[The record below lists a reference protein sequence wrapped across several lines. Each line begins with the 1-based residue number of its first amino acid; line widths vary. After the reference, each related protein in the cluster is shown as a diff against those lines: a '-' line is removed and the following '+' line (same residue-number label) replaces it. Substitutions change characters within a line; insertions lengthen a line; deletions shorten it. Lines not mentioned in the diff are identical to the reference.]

1 MRDGRRE
8 RPGGN
13 QPRSLWWSAAA
24 AVAVLSAA
32 RWLRAPEL
40 PYLGVSVGATVA
52 TLALARR
59 RRGSGTIAARTASF
73 ALAVF
78 ALVASA
84 DQYMIRQLETDWPA
98 VSSSITTNAQ
108 TTARAALND
117 LAKTLRGTAQRALD
131 APSDPAGAFRAVA
144 SSLGPERYAT
154 ERGVVLYRAAAAVA
168 WAGAVRAEPSDDS
181 ASYAVTWS
189 DFYVTLQASV
199 TRGGSRAV
207 ATALLHADPPADR
220 LARALDEWIVGRTG
234 VVGFAFNHPGAPFTG
249 DIFAPGGK
257 GLVSIEPIPPRVETV
272 RPRVIDR
279 SRHHGVALLA
289 LALIAFIGAEW
300 HPRAPL
306 GRRLAALTVPILS
319 IVIVPLNTLSNL
331 SPIFDPTYFYSQI
344 GGPLTASVGALA
356 LTSAIAAL
364 GALAII
370 QSGVRVRPRFIAP
383 VLAIAIAAVA
393 PYLVHGLA
401 EGITSPGSGVPFEV
415 WIVWQVTLALTG
427 TAILSLAVVA
437 GRSAMASPRGL
448 RPSVAVVLAVV
459 AAATGVLLWQPTVPW
474 PMAYAGLWIAAGIAA
489 AFTSGSR
496 ARVTIASVVAGCGA
510 ALLIWSSSAER
521 RIALA
526 ERDVAGLTTPD
537 PNATLLLERFG
548 ADLAV
553 EPPPRSRA
561 DLLKLYARSDLAAG
575 AYPVALT
582 EWAPD
587 GDTVATLQLAQFA
600 TSAQQVARAVSEARA
615 GDSTVI
621 MESAGSP
628 GVQLVLA
635 APGPTHSVT
644 TVVVAPTTRLITPS
658 ADAPLL
664 GIAPDAST
672 APPMY
677 TLTPIRVAGRQDTLL
692 ARGLTRRWTRTGE
705 QLHADWL
712 VGGALG
718 SARAHVEIDLR
729 TVDALAERGTLLL
742 LLDLVV
748 IGMLWM
754 LAAITGGAFWR
765 WLRWRARR
773 WAHSYRAQLT
783 VVLFAFFVT
792 PALLF
797 AAWSYRRL
805 ASDDRQSHAL
815 RVLETLR
822 SVVNNGEVEFLQVA
836 GNRLNTPL
844 LLYRG
849 GVLSGTSDTLLAE
862 LAPIHAFLRPDIQ
875 LGLGLAEEVTAGR
888 LERLDQTSVLFG
900 YRAATDDRGEHVV
913 LAAPSGADA
922 VEDAALTRRRD
933 DLSILLMFATVMG
946 AVAAL
951 WLSGLAAREFARP
964 IDALRRA
971 ALAAA
976 AGAREP
982 DLGGEPPAE
991 FIPVFSAFRRM
1002 AADFGAS
1009 QRVLAWGQMARQ
1021 VAHEIK
1027 NPLTPIRLGVQH
1039 LQRAHADK
1047 RKDFDRIL
1055 QQNATRILAEIDRLD
1070 EIARAFSRYGTA
1082 PEERPPAEATDV
1094 GAVVRDVVELERLG
1108 AEGGVE
1114 WSVTAVD
1121 PLVAL
1126 ARAEDLRE
1134 VLLNL
1139 LENARLAHARRVHVR
1154 AAREASRIVIRV
1166 EDDGDGIPE
1175 DVMPRIFEP
1184 HFSTRTSGSGLGLAV
1199 SRRLVDGWGG
1209 TIEVRSEQGQG
1220 TKVTVDLMVP

>member
-1 MRDGRRE
+1 MV
-8 RPGGN
+8 
-13 QPRSLWWSAAA
+13 
-24 AVAVLSAA
+24 VAVISAA
-32 RWLRAPEL
+32 RWLRAPDL
-40 PYLGVSVGATVA
+40 PYLAVSVGATVVA
-52 TLALARR
+52 IWLSFRQ
-59 RRGSGTIAARTASF
+59 RGMTASL
-73 ALAVF
+73 AMAVF
-78 ALVASA
+78 NLVAIG
-84 DQYMIRQLETDWPA
+84 DQYSILRLEHDWPA
-98 VSSSITTNAQ
+98 MSASITANAQ
-108 TTARAALND
+108 TTARTTLND
-117 LAKTLRGTAQRALD
+117 LAKTLHSTAVRALD
-131 APSDPAGAFRAVA
+131 APNDPAGAFRTLAA
-144 SSLGPERYAT
+144 SMNPERYAT
-154 ERGVVLYRAAAAVA
+154 EQGVVLYRAGAPVA
-168 WAGAVRAEPSDDS
+168 WAGRVRVEPSDDT
-181 ASYAVTWS
+181 ATYAVTWS
-189 DFYVTLQASV
+189 DFYVTLEARV
-199 TRGGSRAV
+199 TRNDSRAV

-220 LARALDEWIVGRTG
+220 LARALDEWIVQRTG
-234 VVGFAFNHPGAPFTG
+234 VLGFAFNQPVEPFMG

-257 GLVSIEPIPPRVETV
+257 GLLSIEPLPPRLDAV

-279 SRHHGVALLA
+279 SRRHGVVLLA
-289 LALIAFIGAEW
+289 LALIAFVAAEW
-300 HPRAPL
+300 HPRAAL
-306 GRRLAALTVPILS
+306 GRRLAALTVPILGL
-319 IVIVPLNTLSNL
+319 VIVPLNTLSNL
-331 SPIFDPTYFYSQI
+331 SPILDPTYFFSPI

-356 LTSAIAAL
+356 ITSAIAAL

-370 QSGVRVRPRFIAP
+370 QAGIRIRPRI
-383 VLAIAIAAVA
+383 LAGGLALLIAATT
-393 PYLVHGLA
+393 PYLVHALA
-401 EGITSPGSGVPFEV
+401 EGITSPGSGVPLEV

-427 TAILSLAVVA
+427 TALLSLAVVA
-437 GRSAMASPRGL
+437 GRGAIGNPGGL
-448 RPSVAVVLAVV
+448 PASVAIGLAI
-459 AAATGVLLWQPTVPW
+459 AAAALGVSLWQPTMPW
-474 PMAYAGLWIAAGIAA
+474 PAVYVGLWIAAGMAA
-489 AFTSGSR
+489 AFASGSR
-496 ARVTIASVVAGCGA
+496 PRVMIASVVAGCGA
-510 ALLIWSSSAER
+510 ALLIWSANAER

-526 ERDVAGLTTPD
+526 ERDVTGLTTPD

-553 EPPPRSRA
+553 EAPPRSRA

-575 AYPVALT
+575 GYPVALT
-582 EWAPD
+582 EWSPD
-587 GDTVATLQLAQFA
+587 GDTLATLQLAQFA
-600 TSAQQVARAVSEARA
+600 TSSQQVARAVNEARA

-621 MESAGSP
+621 METAGSP

-635 APGPTHSVT
+635 APGPTHAVT

-658 ADAPLL
+658 ADARLL

-672 APPMY
+672 APPY
-677 TLTPIRVAGRQDTLL
+677 TLTPIRVASHADTLL

-742 LLDLVV
+742 LLDLIV

-805 ASDDRQSHAL
+805 ATDDRQSHAL

-836 GNRLNTPL
+836 GNRLDTPL
-844 LLYRG
+844 LLYRSG
-849 GVLSGTSDTLLAE
+849 QLSGTSDTLLAQ
-862 LAPIHAFLRPDIQ
+862 LAPIGTFLRPDIQ
-875 LGLGLAEEVTAGR
+875 LGLGLAEEVTADR
-888 LERLDQTSVLFG
+888 VERLDATTALFG

-913 LAAPSGADA
+913 LAAPSGADV

-1094 GAVVRDVVELERLG
+1094 GAVVRDVVDLERLG
-1108 AEGGVE
+1108 AEGGVQF
-1114 WSVTAVD
+1114 SV
-1121 PLVAL
+1121 VANGQL
-1126 ARAEDLRE
+1126 IAQARRDDLRE

-1139 LENARLAHARRVHVR
+1139 LENARLAHAK
-1154 AAREASRIVIRV
+1154 RV
-1166 EDDGDGIPE
+1166 EVRVSNDGPYVVIGVGDDGDGIPD

-1209 TIEVRSEQGQG
+1209 MIAVQSQQGQG
-1220 TKVTVDLMVP
+1220 TMVTVSLLAS

>member
-1 MRDGRRE
+1 MR
-8 RPGGN
+8 
-13 QPRSLWWSAAA
+13 SWWWSAAA
-24 AVAVLSAA
+24 AVAVISAA
-32 RWLRAPEL
+32 RWLRAPAL
-40 PYLGVSVGATVA
+40 PYLGVSVGATVVA
-52 TLALARR
+52 VFLALRQ
-59 RRGSGTIAARTASF
+59 RGSGAIAARTASF
-73 ALAVF
+73 ALAAF
-78 ALVASA
+78 AVVASA
-84 DQYMIRQLETDWPA
+84 DQYMIWQLETDWPA
-98 VSSSITTNAQ
+98 VSASITTNAQ
-108 TTARAALND
+108 TTARATLNN
-117 LAKTLRGTAQRALD
+117 LANTLHSTAVRALD
-131 APSDPAGAFRAVA
+131 APSDSAGAFRAVA
-144 SSLGPERYAT
+144 ASLGQERYAT
-154 ERGVVLYRAAAAVA
+154 ERGVVLYRASAPVA
-168 WAGAVRAEPSDDS
+168 WAGAIRAQPSDDS
-181 ASYAVTWS
+181 AAYAVTWS
-189 DFYVTLQASV
+189 DFYVTLQATA

-220 LARALDEWIVGRTG
+220 LARALDEWIVQRTG
-234 VVGFAFNHPGAPFTG
+234 VVGFAFNHPIAPFSG
-249 DIFAPGGK
+249 DLFAPGGPV
-257 GLVSIEPIPPRVETV
+257 LLSIEPLPPRVETI

-364 GALAII
+364 GALAIV
-370 QSGVRVRPRFIAP
+370 QAGLRVRPRFVAAILA
-383 VLAIAIAAVA
+383 VLICVVA
-393 PYLVHGLA
+393 PYLLHGMA
-401 EGITSPGSGVPFEV
+401 EGITSPGSGVPLEV
-415 WIVWQVTLALTG
+415 WIIWQVTLALTG

-437 GRSAMASPRGL
+437 GRSAIISPAGIRPGITVGL
-448 RPSVAVVLAVV
+448 TVV
-459 AAATGVLLWQPTVPW
+459 AATIGAMIWRPTVPW
-474 PMAYAGLWIAAGIAA
+474 PAAYSALWIAAGICA
-489 AFTSGSR
+489 AFASGSR
-496 ARVTIASVVAGCGA
+496 ARVMLASVVAGCGA
-510 ALLIWSSSAER
+510 ALLIWSANAER

-553 EPPPRSRA
+553 ESPPRSRA
-561 DLLKLYARSDLAAG
+561 DLLKLYATSDLASG
-575 AYPVALT
+575 GYPVALT
-582 EWAPD
+582 EWSPD
-587 GDTVATLQLAQFA
+587 GDTIATLQLAQFT

-635 APGPTHSVT
+635 APGPTHAVT
-644 TVVVAPTTRLITPS
+644 TVVVAPTTRLISPS

-677 TLTPIRVAGRQDTLL
+677 TLTPIRVVAGADTLRSRRL
-692 ARGLTRRWTRTGE
+692 MRRWTRTGE

-729 TVDALAERGTLLL
+729 SIDALAERGTLLL
-742 LLDLVV
+742 LLDLIV

-836 GNRLNTPL
+836 GNRLDTPL

-849 GVLSGTSDTLLAE
+849 GELAGTSDTLLAE
-862 LAPIHAFLRPDIQ
+862 LAPIGAYLRPDIQ
-875 LGLGLAEEVTAGR
+875 LGLGLAEEVTADR
-888 LERLDQTSVLFG
+888 VERLDATTALIG

-933 DLSILLMFATVMG
+933 DLSILLMFATVAG

-976 AGAREP
+976 AGVREP

-1082 PEERPPAEATDV
+1082 PEERPPAEPTDV
-1094 GAVVRDVVELERLG
+1094 AAVVRDVVELERMG
-1108 AEGGVE
+1108 ADSGIQ
-1114 WSVTAVD
+1114 WSVTTD
-1121 PLVAL
+1121 GPLSGL
-1126 ARAEDLRE
+1126 ARADDLRE
-1134 VLLNL
+1134 VVLNL
-1139 LENARLAHARRVHVR
+1139 LENARLAHARHVRVHV
-1154 AAREASRIVIRV
+1154 ARDSARV
-1166 EDDGDGIPE
+1166 AIAVHDDGDGIPE

-1184 HFSTRTSGSGLGLAV
+1184 HFSTRTSGSGLGLAM

-1209 TIEVRSEQGQG
+1209 SIAVRSEKGQG
-1220 TKVTVDLMVP
+1220 TTVTVFLAAS

>member
-1 MRDGRRE
+1 
-8 RPGGN
+8 
-13 QPRSLWWSAAA
+13 
-24 AVAVLSAA
+24 
-32 RWLRAPEL
+32 
-40 PYLGVSVGATVA
+40 
-52 TLALARR
+52 
-59 RRGSGTIAARTASF
+59 
-73 ALAVF
+73 
-78 ALVASA
+78 
-84 DQYMIRQLETDWPA
+84 
-98 VSSSITTNAQ
+98 
-108 TTARAALND
+108 
-117 LAKTLRGTAQRALD
+117 
-131 APSDPAGAFRAVA
+131 
-144 SSLGPERYAT
+144 
-154 ERGVVLYRAAAAVA
+154 
-168 WAGAVRAEPSDDS
+168 
-181 ASYAVTWS
+181 
-189 DFYVTLQASV
+189 
-199 TRGGSRAV
+199 
-207 ATALLHADPPADR
+207 
-220 LARALDEWIVGRTG
+220 LDEWIVQRTG
-234 VVGFAFNHPGAPFTG
+234 VVGFAFNRPVAPFF
-249 DIFAPGGK
+249 DDVFAPGGT
-257 GLVSIEPIPPRVETV
+257 GLLSIEPLPPRIEAV
-272 RPRVIDR
+272 RPRIIDR
-279 SRHHGVALLA
+279 SRRHGVVLLA
-289 LALIAFIGAEW
+289 LALIAFIAAEW

-306 GRRLAALTVPILS
+306 GRRLAALAVPILGL
-319 IVIVPLNTLSNL
+319 VIVPLNTLSNL

-364 GALAII
+364 GALAIVQAGI
-370 QSGVRVRPRFIAP
+370 RIRPRIVAG
-383 VLAIAIAAVA
+383 VLATFIAAVT
-393 PYLVHGLA
+393 PYLVHALA
-401 EGITSPGSGVPFEV
+401 EGITSPGSGVPLEV
-415 WIVWQVTLALTG
+415 WITWQVTLALTG
-427 TAILSLAVVA
+427 TALLSLAVVA
-437 GRSAMASPRGL
+437 GRSAIGSPAGA
-448 RPSVAVVLAVV
+448 PPAVAVLLAV
-459 AAATGVLLWQPTVPW
+459 AAAAIGVLLWQPTLPW
-474 PMAYAGLWIAAGIAA
+474 PPAYAGLWIAAGIAA
-489 AFTSGSR
+489 AFVSGSR
-496 ARVTIASVVAGCGA
+496 ARVTIASAVAGCGA
-510 ALLIWSSSAER
+510 ALLIWSANAER

-553 EPPPRSRA
+553 ESPPRSRA

-575 AYPVALT
+575 GYPVALT
-582 EWAPD
+582 EWSPD

-621 MESAGSP
+621 MESSGSP

-635 APGPTHSVT
+635 APGPTHAVT
-644 TVVVAPTTRLITPS
+644 TVVVAPTTRLIAPS
-658 ADAPLL
+658 ADARLL

-677 TLTPIRVAGRQDTLL
+677 SLTPIRVAPGRADTLL
-692 ARGLTRRWTRTGE
+692 AHGPVRRWTRTAD

-729 TVDALAERGTLLL
+729 TIDALAERGTLLL

-836 GNRLNTPL
+836 GNRLDTPL

-849 GVLSGTSDTLLAE
+849 GELSGTSDTLLAE
-862 LAPIHAFLRPDIQ
+862 LAPIGAFLRPDIQ
-875 LGLGLAEEVTAGR
+875 LGLGLAEEVTADR
-888 LERLDQTSVLFG
+888 VERLDVTRALFG
-900 YRAATDDRGEHVV
+900 YRAATDDRGDHVV
-913 LAAPSGADA
+913 LAAPSGSDV

-933 DLSILLMFATVMG
+933 DLSILLMFATVAG

-982 DLGGEPPAE
+982 DLGSEPPAE

-1047 RKDFDRIL
+1047 RTDFDRIL

-1108 AEGGVE
+1108 AEKGLE
-1114 WSVTAVD
+1114 WSVSADGNLTAQ
-1121 PLVAL
+1121 
-1126 ARAEDLRE
+1126 ARADDLRE

-1139 LENARLAHARRVHVR
+1139 LENARLAHARHVTVN
-1154 AAREASRIVIRV
+1154 ASRDSARV
-1166 EDDGDGIPE
+1166 LITVQDDGDGIPD

-1209 TIEVRSEQGQG
+1209 TIAVRSKPGQG
-1220 TKVTVDLMVP
+1220 TTVTVFLTAT

>member
-1 MRDGRRE
+1 M
-8 RPGGN
+8 
-13 QPRSLWWSAAA
+13 
-24 AVAVLSAA
+24 LSAA
-32 RWLRAPEL
+32 RWLRAPDL
-40 PYLGVSVGATVA
+40 PYLAVSVGATVA
-52 TLALARR
+52 AVSLSLRR
-59 RRGSGTIAARTASF
+59 HGGGATAARTASF
-73 ALAVF
+73 ALAVL
-78 ALVASA
+78 ALVAMT
-84 DQYMIRQLETDWPA
+84 DQYALRRLERDWPA
-98 VSSSITTNAQ
+98 MSASITDNAQ
-108 TTARAALND
+108 TTARTTLNNLANALH
-117 LAKTLRGTAQRALD
+117 GTALRALD
-131 APSDPAGAFRAVA
+131 APNDPAGAFRVLEA
-144 SSLGPERYAT
+144 SLGPERYAT
-154 ERGVVLYRAAAAVA
+154 EQGVVLYRAGTPVA
-168 WAGAVRAEPSDDS
+168 WAGTMRAPASDDS
-181 ASYAVTWS
+181 SAYAVTWS
-189 DFYVTLQASV
+189 DFYITLQASAS
-199 TRGGSRAV
+199 RGGSRAV

-220 LARALDEWIVGRTG
+220 LARALDEWIVRRTG
-234 VVGFAFNHPGAPFTG
+234 VVGFAFNHPIVPSTG
-249 DIFAPGGK
+249 DIFAPGGT
-257 GLVSIEPIPPRVETV
+257 GLLSIEPLPPRVEAV
-272 RPRVIDR
+272 RPRVIDGLR
-279 SRHHGVALLA
+279 RHGVVLLA
-289 LALIAFIGAEW
+289 VALIAFIAAEW

-306 GRRLAALTVPILS
+306 GRRLAALAVPILGL
-319 IVIVPLNTLSNL
+319 VIVPLNTLSNL
-331 SPIFDPTYFYSQI
+331 SPIFDPTYFYSPI

-370 QSGVRVRPRFIAP
+370 QAGVRIRPRLVAGA
-383 VLAIAIAAVA
+383 LALFIAAVS
-393 PYLVHGLA
+393 PYVVHGLA
-401 EGITSPGSGVPFEV
+401 EGITSPGSGVPLEV

-427 TAILSLAVVA
+427 TAVLSLAVVA
-437 GRSAMASPRGL
+437 GRSAIVSPRGVP
-448 RPSVAVVLAVV
+448 PSVAVGIAVG
-459 AAATGVLLWQPTVPW
+459 AAAIGVLVWRPTVPW
-474 PMAYAGLWIAAGIAA
+474 SSAYAGLWIAAGVAA

-510 ALLIWSSSAER
+510 ALLIWSANAER

-575 AYPVALT
+575 GYPVALT
-582 EWAPD
+582 EWSPD

-600 TSAQQVARAVSEARA
+600 TSAQQVARAVSEARS

-635 APGPTHSVT
+635 APGPTHAVT

-658 ADAPLL
+658 AAARLL
-664 GIAPDAST
+664 GIAPDASI
-672 APPMY
+672 APPY
-677 TLTPIRVAGRQDTLL
+677 SLTPIRVIGGRADTLL
-692 ARGLTRRWTRTGE
+692 ARGLAPRWTRTGE

-712 VGGALG
+712 VGSALG

-729 TVDALAERGTLLL
+729 TIDALAERGTLLL

-748 IGMLWM
+748 IGLLWM

-836 GNRLNTPL
+836 GNRLDTPL

-849 GVLSGTSDTLLAE
+849 GELSGTSDTLVAE
-862 LAPIHAFLRPDIQ
+862 LAPIGAFLRPDIQ
-875 LGLGLAEEVTAGR
+875 LGLGLAEEVTADR
-888 LERLDQTSVLFG
+888 VERLDATSALFG

-913 LAAPSGADA
+913 LAAPSGAD
-922 VEDAALTRRRD
+922 VLEDAALTRRRD
-933 DLSILLMFATVMG
+933 DLSILLMFATVAG

-951 WLSGLAAREFARP
+951 WLSGLAARELARP
-964 IDALRRA
+964 IEALRRA

-982 DLGGEPPAE
+982 DLGNEPPAE

-1047 RKDFDRIL
+1047 RTDFDRIL

-1082 PEERPPAEATDV
+1082 PEERPPAEPTDV

-1108 AEGGVE
+1108 AEGGVQ
-1114 WSVTAVD
+1114 WSVTTEG
-1121 PLVAL
+1121 AL
-1126 ARAEDLRE
+1126 TAQSRADDLRE

-1139 LENARLAHARRVHVR
+1139 LENARLAHARHVRVH
-1154 AAREASRIVIRV
+1154 AARDSARVVIIVQ
-1166 EDDGDGIPE
+1166 DDGDGIPK
-1175 DVMPRIFEP
+1175 DVMPQIFEP

-1209 TIEVRSEQGQG
+1209 TIAVRSEQGQG
-1220 TKVTVDLMVP
+1220 TTVTVSLTVS

>member
-1 MRDGRRE
+1 MV
-8 RPGGN
+8 
-13 QPRSLWWSAAA
+13 
-24 AVAVLSAA
+24 VAVISAA
-32 RWLRAPEL
+32 RWLRAPDL
-40 PYLGVSVGATVA
+40 PYLGVAVGATVA
-52 TLALARR
+52 AVWLSFR
-59 RRGSGTIAARTASF
+59 RRGMTASLVM
-73 ALAVF
+73 AGF
-78 ALVASA
+78 ALVAMA
-84 DQYMIRQLETDWPA
+84 DQYSILRLERDWSA
-98 VSSSITTNAQ
+98 MSASITRNAQ
-108 TTARAALND
+108 TTARATLND
-117 LAKTLRGTAQRALD
+117 LAETLHATALQALS
-131 APSDPAGAFRAVA
+131 APNDPGDAFRALSA
-144 SSLGPERYAT
+144 SLKPERYAT
-154 ERGVVLYRAAAAVA
+154 EQGVVLYRAGAPVA
-168 WAGAVRAEPSDDS
+168 WAGRIRAVPSDDDS
-181 ASYAVTWS
+181 AAYTVTWS

-199 TRGGSRAV
+199 TRNGSRAV
-207 ATALLHADPPADR
+207 ASALLHADPPADR
-220 LARALDEWIVGRTG
+220 LARALDEWIVQRTG
-234 VVGFAFNHPGAPFTG
+234 VLGFAFNRPVAPFVG
-249 DIFAPGGK
+249 DVFAPGGT
-257 GLVSIEPIPPRVETV
+257 GLLSIEPLPPRIDAV
-272 RPRVIDR
+272 RPRIIDR
-279 SRHHGVALLA
+279 SRRHGVVLLA

-300 HPRAPL
+300 HPRAAL
-306 GRRLAALTVPILS
+306 GRRLAALAVPILGL
-319 IVIVPLNTLSNL
+319 VIVPLNTLSNV
-331 SPIFDPTYFYSQI
+331 SPLLDPTYFYSPI

-370 QSGVRVRPRFIAP
+370 QAGIRIRPR
-383 VLAIAIAAVA
+383 VLAGALALLIAGAT
-393 PYLVHGLA
+393 PFLVHALA
-401 EGITSPGSGVPFEV
+401 EGITSPGSGVPLEV

-427 TAILSLAVVA
+427 TALLALAVVA
-437 GRSAMASPRGL
+437 GRSAMVTPAGL
-448 RPSVAVVLAVV
+448 PPGVAIGLAIT
-459 AAATGVLLWQPTVPW
+459 AAALGVLFWQPVMPW
-474 PMAYAGLWIAAGIAA
+474 PPVYAGLWIAAGMAA
-489 AFTSGSR
+489 AFAAGSR
-496 ARVTIASVVAGCGA
+496 PKVVIASVVAGSGA
-510 ALLIWSSSAER
+510 ALLIWSANAER

-553 EPPPRSRA
+553 EAPPHSRA

-575 AYPVALT
+575 GYPVALT
-582 EWAPD
+582 EWSPD
-587 GDTVATLQLAQFA
+587 GDTLATLQLAQFA
-600 TSAQQVARAVSEARA
+600 TASQQVARAVNEARA

-621 MESAGSP
+621 MEAAGSP

-635 APGPTHSVT
+635 APGPTHAVT

-658 ADAPLL
+658 ADARLL
-664 GIAPDAST
+664 GIAPDVSN
-672 APPMY
+672 APPY
-677 TLTPIRVAGRQDTLL
+677 TLTPIRVAGHADTLL

-742 LLDLVV
+742 LLDLIV

-754 LAAITGGAFWR
+754 VAAITGGAFWR

-792 PALLF
+792 PALVF

-805 ASDDRQSHAL
+805 ATDDRQSHAL

-836 GNRLNTPL
+836 GNRLDTPL

-849 GVLSGTSDTLLAE
+849 GQLSGTSDTLLAE
-862 LAPIHAFLRPDIQ
+862 LAPIGAFLRPDIQ
-875 LGLGLAEEVTAGR
+875 LGLGLAEEVTADR
-888 LERLDQTSVLFG
+888 VERLDATTALFG

-913 LAAPSGADA
+913 LAAPSGADV

-1082 PEERPPAEATDV
+1082 PEERPPAQATDV
-1094 GAVVRDVVELERLG
+1094 GAVVRDVVDLERLG
-1108 AEGGVE
+1108 AEGGVQF
-1114 WSVTAVD
+1114 SITTNGTLIAQS
-1121 PLVAL
+1121 
-1126 ARAEDLRE
+1126 RADDLRE

-1139 LENARLAHARRVHVR
+1139 LENARLAHAHHVR
-1154 AAREASRIVIRV
+1154 VDAVRDSARVIISVR
-1166 EDDGDGIPE
+1166 DDGDGIPD

-1209 TIEVRSEQGQG
+1209 TIAVESQPGQG
-1220 TKVTVDLMVP
+1220 TTVTVSLVVS